1 MEEYSSPRLSVHAK
15 FRAER
20 RPFGGAANTRP
31 AARGTG
37 ISVPVYLCTSSF
49 VWANSVK
56 PDVCGTYQKIPGTGH
71 LELSIL

>member
-31 AARGTG
+31 AAHGTG
-37 ISVPVYLCTSSF
+37 ISVPVY
-49 VWANSVK
+49 
-56 PDVCGTYQKIPGTGH
+56 QR
-71 LELSIL
+71 